1 MNDFNFD
8 NEIIEISS
16 DDTETTPKF
25 EEVVEEKTKKIKKPK
40 RSLKEKWNDLS
51 KKNKVTI
58 IILSVLMVLLI
69 IGLALYFVFR
79 KDEEEK
85 PIEEPVILEKDN
97 YRYED
102 GKLVFLDKNE
112 KEIGTYD
119 CSDKDTE
126 KCYVAKLN
134 YSNDTFD
141 RIKSVTE
148 TGEEIEKNSQIYLDN
163 FVFVYDKGQISLYN
177 IATKESELEL
187 KTIKTYGTDKNLVVI
202 EDTDSKY
209 GLIEITEEGYE
220 YLIRCSY
227 DNLGIVNSDLA
238 YLVAQD
244 KDEHYIVDSTGKEL
258 SKNINA
264 DISSVND
271 KYIVAVQNKTYN
283 LYSFEYEELLSDYD
297 YISLH
302 DGVIALIKSNRLY
315 LVNADLNK
323 LHEDGIRLENQDYV
337 KKYVYDENNKLVETK
352 KSYEIEL
359 KDNKAIITIGK
370 DVKEINLAEG
380 EASSKLNY
388 MSYFDGKLYFYSD
401 EEKDDVIGTYTCTNK
416 NNLVNS
422 ESTLDNCSL
431 YSNENGISGIYNN
444 EFVFIYDNDS
454 KDDAKYYL
462 YNIKEKKTKGT
473 YSSIEIVN
481 NSEMSSNIKQNYT
494 SSSFV
499 IAKSATGDNKGN
511 YGVLE
516 INSEKVAGK
525 VGFKYESITKV
536 KDYYLLINIDKSY
549 SIYNTSFKKISNEF
563 DYIEIFDKYYVG
575 ITDNKLNVYAYDNA
589 LGILETDLS
598 VTSNKFT
605 IDFTNGFD
613 ITIDDVTYSYDKDGH
628 VKEGE

>member
-58 IILSVLMVLLI
+58 IILSVLIVLLI

-227 DNLGIVNSDLA
+227 DNLGIVNSNLA

-244 KDEHYIVDSTGKEL
+244 KDEHYIVDSTGKKL

-315 LVNADLNK
+315 LVNDDLNK
-323 LHEDGIRLENQDYV
+323 LHEDGIRLENKDYV

-431 YSNENGISGIYNN
+431 YSNENAISGIYNN
-444 EFVFIYDNDS
+444 EFVFIYDNAS

-536 KDYYLLINIDKSY
+536 KDYYLLVNIDKSY

-613 ITIDDVTYSYDKDGH
+613 ITIDNVTYSYDKDGH

>member
-58 IILSVLMVLLI
+58 IILSVLIVLLI

-112 KEIGTYD
+112 KEIGTYE

-177 IATKESELEL
+177 ISTKESELEL

-244 KDEHYIVDSTGKEL
+244 KDEHYIVDSTGKKL

-323 LHEDGIRLENQDYV
+323 LHEDGIRLENKDYV
-337 KKYVYDENNKLVETK
+337 KKYVYDVNNKLVETK

-370 DVKEINLAEG
+370 DIKEINLYEG
-380 EASSKLNY
+380 EVSSKLN
-388 MSYFDGKLYFYSD
+388 
-401 EEKDDVIGTYTCTNK
+401 
-416 NNLVNS
+416 
-422 ESTLDNCSL
+422 
-431 YSNENGISGIYNN
+431 
-444 EFVFIYDNDS
+444 
-454 KDDAKYYL
+454 
-462 YNIKEKKTKGT
+462 
-473 YSSIEIVN
+473 
-481 NSEMSSNIKQNYT
+481 
-494 SSSFV
+494 
-499 IAKSATGDNKGN
+499 
-511 YGVLE
+511 
-516 INSEKVAGK
+516 
-525 VGFKYESITKV
+525 
-536 KDYYLLINIDKSY
+536 
-549 SIYNTSFKKISNEF
+549 
-563 DYIEIFDKYYVG
+563 
-575 ITDNKLNVYAYDNA
+575 
-589 LGILETDLS
+589 
-598 VTSNKFT
+598 
-605 IDFTNGFD
+605 
-613 ITIDDVTYSYDKDGH
+613 
-628 VKEGE
+628 

>member
-1 MNDFNFD
+1 M
-8 NEIIEISS
+8 
-16 DDTETTPKF
+16 
-25 EEVVEEKTKKIKKPK
+25 
-40 RSLKEKWNDLS
+40 
-51 KKNKVTI
+51 
-58 IILSVLMVLLI
+58 
-69 IGLALYFVFR
+69 
-79 KDEEEK
+79 
-85 PIEEPVILEKDN
+85 
-97 YRYED
+97 
-102 GKLVFLDKNE
+102 
-112 KEIGTYD
+112 
-119 CSDKDTE
+119 
-126 KCYVAKLN
+126 
-134 YSNDTFD
+134 
-141 RIKSVTE
+141 
-148 TGEEIEKNSQIYLDN
+148 
-163 FVFVYDKGQISLYN
+163 
-177 IATKESELEL
+177 
-187 KTIKTYGTDKNLVVI
+187 VVI

-244 KDEHYIVDSTGKEL
+244 KDEHYIVDSTGKKL

>member
-58 IILSVLMVLLI
+58 IILSVLIVLLI

-112 KEIGTYD
+112 KEIGTYE

-177 IATKESELEL
+177 ISTKESELEL

-244 KDEHYIVDSTGKEL
+244 KDEHYIVDSTGKKL

-323 LHEDGIRLENQDYV
+323 LHEDGIRLENKDYV
-337 KKYVYDENNKLVETK
+337 KKYVYDVNNKLVETK

-370 DVKEINLAEG
+370 DIKEINLYEG
-380 EASSKLNY
+380 EVSSKLNY

-444 EFVFIYDNDS
+444 EFVFIYDNAS

>member
-112 KEIGTYD
+112 KEIGTYE

-187 KTIKTYGTDKNLVVI
+187 KTIKTYGTNKNLVVI

-244 KDEHYIVDSTGKEL
+244 KDEHYIVDSTGKKL

-323 LHEDGIRLENQDYV
+323 LHEDGIRLENKDYV
-337 KKYVYDENNKLVETK
+337 KKYVYDVNNKLVETK

-444 EFVFIYDNDS
+444 EFVFIYDNAS

>member
-25 EEVVEEKTKKIKKPK
+25 EEVVEEKAKKIKKPK

-177 IATKESELEL
+177 ISTKESELEL

-244 KDEHYIVDSTGKEL
+244 KDEHYIVDSTGKKL

-323 LHEDGIRLENQDYV
+323 LHEDGIRLENKDYV

-370 DVKEINLAEG
+370 DIKEINLAEG
-380 EASSKLNY
+380 EVSSKLNY

-444 EFVFIYDNDS
+444 EFVFIYDNAS

-536 KDYYLLINIDKSY
+536 KDYYLLVNIDKSY

-613 ITIDDVTYSYDKDGH
+613 ITIDNVTYSYDKDGH

>member
-112 KEIGTYD
+112 KEIGTYE

-187 KTIKTYGTDKNLVVI
+187 KTIKTYGTNKNLVVI

-244 KDEHYIVDSTGKEL
+244 KDEHYIVDSTGKNL

-323 LHEDGIRLENQDYV
+323 LHEDGIRLENKDYV
-337 KKYVYDENNKLVETK
+337 KKYVYDVNNKLVETK

-444 EFVFIYDNDS
+444 EFVFIYDNAS